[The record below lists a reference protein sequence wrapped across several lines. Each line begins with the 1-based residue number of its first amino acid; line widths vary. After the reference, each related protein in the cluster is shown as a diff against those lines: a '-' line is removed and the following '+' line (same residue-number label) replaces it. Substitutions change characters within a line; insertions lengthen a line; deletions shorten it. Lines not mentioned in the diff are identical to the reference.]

1 MLLDLVQR
9 VVARY
14 AARAFNFK
22 PLPMDPCKHCGG
34 DGVHTE
40 QTHRVKNLCVRCWGT
55 GTDPKSVE
63 TLQDRVAE
71 LTKTYQNKDVAFQEA
86 KKRALGRGSKQLG
99 MMGME
104 LQTIRG
110 EWTVREAQLKEEQE
124 RVNIGKQMAKIAG
137 AAAR

>member
-1 MLLDLVQR
+1 MLLDIVQR
-9 VVARY
+9 VVARF
-14 AARAFNFK
+14 AARAFNFQ
-22 PLPMDPCKHCGG
+22 PLPMGPCNNCKGE
-34 DGVHTE
+34 GVHTE
-40 QTHRVKNLCVRCWGT
+40 STHRVKSLCVRCWGT

-63 TLQDRVAE
+63 TLQEKVDG
-71 LTKTYQNKDVAFQEA
+71 LTQAYQAKDKIFQEA
-86 KKRALGRGSKQLG
+86 KKRAMGRGGRELG

-124 RVNIGKQMAKIAG
+124 RVNLGKQMAKIAG